1 MSAASASSLPAAL
14 GRASAPRRSER
25 VFASRSA
32 PLRAAAEE
40 GSRSFPSPTSPSR
53 RVALASSVALTLVL
67 LGACAV
73 SPVMAYSDESETLAD
88 AIRAHRVVIVSK
100 SYCPYCRAVKKLLAE
115 QYPEVHPHVIEID
128 LDARVDMTEF
138 QNAMAETYG
147 QRTVPQVFIGAQRVG
162 GSDDT
167 FRAHV
172 DGTLG
177 RLLKD
182 ARRFDDSPAVPS
194 PDGGRSTP
202 ADDDDDDD
210 APVER
215 TQGETESEEDE
226 LARIQAE
233 IAAWEAEGASEGDEA
248 ATAWPVATSGT
259 DDDDDDDE

>member
-1 MSAASASSLPAAL
+1 MA
-14 GRASAPRRSER
+14 
-25 VFASRSA
+25 
-32 PLRAAAEE
+32 
-40 GSRSFPSPTSPSR
+40 
-53 RVALASSVALTLVL
+53 SVALTLVL

-73 SPVMAYSDESETLAD
+73 SPVMASFDESEMLTD

-100 SYCPYCRAVKKLLAE
+100 SYCPYCRAVKKLFAE
-115 QYPEVHPHVIEID
+115 QYPEVHAHVIEID
-128 LDARVDMTEF
+128 LDTRVDMTKF

-147 QRTVPQVFIGAQRVG
+147 QRTVPQVFIGAERVG

-177 RLLKD
+177 RLLED
-182 ARRFDDSPAVPS
+182 ARRFDDSPAVPR
-194 PDGGRSTP
+194 PDGGRS
-202 ADDDDDDD
+202 DDDDDDD
-210 APVER
+210 DDDPVER

-248 ATAWPVATSGT
+248 ATAWAVATSGT
-259 DDDDDDDE
+259 DDADEEEE

>member
-1 MSAASASSLPAAL
+1 MASY
-14 GRASAPRRSER
+14 
-25 VFASRSA
+25 
-32 PLRAAAEE
+32 
-40 GSRSFPSPTSPSR
+40 
-53 RVALASSVALTLVL
+53 VALTLVL

-73 SPVMAYSDESETLAD
+73 SPVMASSDESEMLSD

-100 SYCPYCRAVKKLLAE
+100 SYCPYCRAVKKLMAE

-128 LDARVDMTEF
+128 LDTRVDMTKF

-147 QRTVPQVFIGAQRVG
+147 QRTVPQVFIGAERVG

-177 RLLKD
+177 RLLRD
-182 ARRFDDSPAVPS
+182 AGRFDDSPAARS
-194 PDGGRSTP
+194 ADGGRSTP
-202 ADDDDDDD
+202 ADDDDDD

-215 TQGETESEEDE
+215 IQGETESEEDE

-248 ATAWPVATSGT
+248 ATGAVATAP
-259 DDDDDDDE
+259 DADEEEE

>member
-1 MSAASASSLPAAL
+1 M
-14 GRASAPRRSER
+14 
-25 VFASRSA
+25 
-32 PLRAAAEE
+32 
-40 GSRSFPSPTSPSR
+40 
-53 RVALASSVALTLVL
+53 ASSVALTLVL

-210 APVER
+210 DAPVER

-259 DDDDDDDE
+259 DDDDDEEE

>member
-14 GRASAPRRSER
+14 GSAPRRASR
-25 VFASRSA
+25 AFASRST

-40 GSRSFPSPTSPSR
+40 GSRSFPSTTSGSPTR
-53 RVALASSVALTLVL
+53 RVAVASSVALTLVL

-73 SPVMAYSDESETLAD
+73 SPVMASSDESEMLTD

-100 SYCPYCRAVKKLLAE
+100 SYCPYCRAVKKLMAE

-128 LDARVDMTEF
+128 LDTRVDMTKF

-147 QRTVPQVFIGAQRVG
+147 QRTVPQVFIGAERVG

-167 FRAHV
+167 FKAHV
-172 DGTLG
+172 DGTLS
-177 RLLKD
+177 RLLRD
-182 ARRFDDSPAVPS
+182 AGRADVSPAVPS
-194 PDGGRSTP
+194 PDG
-202 ADDDDDDD
+202 DDDDD
-210 APVER
+210 PVER

-233 IAAWEAEGASEGDEA
+233 IAAWEAEGDAEGDEGATGAVA
-248 ATAWPVATSGT
+248 AAP
-259 DDDDDDDE
+259 DDEEIE

>member
-1 MSAASASSLPAAL
+1 MASY
-14 GRASAPRRSER
+14 
-25 VFASRSA
+25 
-32 PLRAAAEE
+32 
-40 GSRSFPSPTSPSR
+40 
-53 RVALASSVALTLVL
+53 VALTLVL

-73 SPVMAYSDESETLAD
+73 SPVMASSDESEMLTD

-100 SYCPYCRAVKKLLAE
+100 SYCPYCRAVKKLMAE

-128 LDARVDMTEF
+128 LDTRVDMTKF

-147 QRTVPQVFIGAQRVG
+147 QRTVPQVFIGAERVG

-177 RLLKD
+177 RLLRD
-182 ARRFDDSPAVPS
+182 AGRFDDSPAARS
-194 PDGGRSTP
+194 ADGGRSTP
-202 ADDDDDDD
+202 ADDDDD

-215 TQGETESEEDE
+215 MQGETESEEDE

-248 ATAWPVATSGT
+248 ATGAVATAP
-259 DDDDDDDE
+259 DADEEEE

>member
-14 GRASAPRRSER
+14 GSAPRRASR
-25 VFASRSA
+25 AFASRST

-40 GSRSFPSPTSPSR
+40 GSRSFPSTTSGSPTR
-53 RVALASSVALTLVL
+53 RVAVASYVALTLVL

-73 SPVMAYSDESETLAD
+73 SPVMASSDESEMLSD

-100 SYCPYCRAVKKLLAE
+100 SYCPYCRAVKKLMAE

-128 LDARVDMTEF
+128 LDTRVDMTKF

-147 QRTVPQVFIGAQRVG
+147 QRTVPQVFIGAERVG

-177 RLLKD
+177 RLLRD
-182 ARRFDDSPAVPS
+182 AGRFDDSPAARS
-194 PDGGRSTP
+194 ADGGRSTP
-202 ADDDDDDD
+202 ADDDDDD

-215 TQGETESEEDE
+215 IQGETESEEDE

-248 ATAWPVATSGT
+248 ATGAVATAP
-259 DDDDDDDE
+259 DADEEEE

>member
-1 MSAASASSLPAAL
+1 M
-14 GRASAPRRSER
+14 
-25 VFASRSA
+25 
-32 PLRAAAEE
+32 
-40 GSRSFPSPTSPSR
+40 
-53 RVALASSVALTLVL
+53 ASSVALTLVL

-73 SPVMAYSDESETLAD
+73 SPVMASSDESEMLTD

-100 SYCPYCRAVKKLLAE
+100 SYCPYCRAVKKLMAE

-128 LDARVDMTEF
+128 LDTRVDMTKF

-147 QRTVPQVFIGAQRVG
+147 QRTVPQVFIGAERVG

-177 RLLKD
+177 RLLRD
-182 ARRFDDSPAVPS
+182 AGRFDDSPAARS
-194 PDGGRSTP
+194 ADGGRSTP
-202 ADDDDDDD
+202 ADDDDD

-215 TQGETESEEDE
+215 MQGETESEEDE

-248 ATAWPVATSGT
+248 ATGAVATAP
-259 DDDDDDDE
+259 DADEEEE

>member
-1 MSAASASSLPAAL
+1 MASY
-14 GRASAPRRSER
+14 
-25 VFASRSA
+25 
-32 PLRAAAEE
+32 
-40 GSRSFPSPTSPSR
+40 
-53 RVALASSVALTLVL
+53 VALTLVL
-67 LGACAV
+67 LGAGAV
-73 SPVMAYSDESETLAD
+73 SPVMASSDESEMLTD

-100 SYCPYCRAVKKLLAE
+100 SYCPYCRAVKKLMAE

-128 LDARVDMTEF
+128 LDTRVDMTKF

-147 QRTVPQVFIGAQRVG
+147 QRTVPQVFIGAERVG

-177 RLLKD
+177 RLLRD
-182 ARRFDDSPAVPS
+182 AGRFDDSPAARS
-194 PDGGRSTP
+194 ADGGRSTP
-202 ADDDDDDD
+202 ADDDDD

-215 TQGETESEEDE
+215 MQGETESEEDE

-248 ATAWPVATSGT
+248 ATGAVATAP
-259 DDDDDDDE
+259 DADEEEE